1 VASPALELI
10 PNCAGAIAFS
20 IADGRS
26 GEIQASQVLPGLT
39 IALVEE
45 ALQCSQTQDD
55 GEINRWL
62 LQSFS

>member
-1 VASPALELI
+1 VR
-10 PNCAGAIAFS
+10 GAIAFS